1 MQFAAPQQ
9 SLLEDQAFLLESRGV
24 IRLHG
29 ELAAEALQ
37 PLVTIHFPGSSCKEA
52 CARSRAR

>member
-37 PLVTIHFPGSSCKEA
+37 PLVTIQRRSSPW
-52 CARSRAR
+52 